1 MTLNESAFIHAAV
14 RKPPILAL
22 ALAWSLWPAQAS
34 AQTYPCGGPGPGERV
49 VGMTQGGPG
58 VAPSPL
64 CMRDDSDEA
73 SSNGGHGN
81 TEQHGDGWLRYEAAP
96 PSKTR
101 YTAVAWHDDAADV
114 WVVGDM
120 GDRNDAALAALS
132 ACNAVMGKG
141 CELAGTWWNSSV
153 TIVRDRYGSF
163 AMGWD
168 GKGGAQSRKTMADC
182 SAQQLVP
189 CEVFA
194 TIPLGS
200 RRSPDASARKIYAAS
215 AWATDAA
222 RDDGKLYVASGY
234 RSGDDAT
241 GAAIKACSDATKSAC
256 KSNSFTGNGVILA
269 YRLNGGDASATSET
283 SAARARAAAQANC
296 NRQANKTCEIQAV
309 FDSRRPGLFVHDF
322 KTGRTR

>member
-1 MTLNESAFIHAAV
+1 MKNNEFLPVVVVTLVWLLLPTQAF
-14 RKPPILAL
+14 
-22 ALAWSLWPAQAS
+22 

-49 VGMTQGGPG
+49 VGMTQGGLG

-64 CMRDDSDEA
+64 CAPDDSA
-73 SSNGGHGN
+73 SAPSRSSGGQAA
-81 TEQHGDGWLRYEAAP
+81 EHGDGWLRYEAET
-96 PSKTR
+96 PSNTR
-101 YTAVAWHDDAADV
+101 FTAVAWHEDAADI
-114 WVVGDM
+114 WVVGNIA
-120 GDRNDAALAALS
+120 DRNDAALAALT

-153 TIVRDRYGSF
+153 TIIRDRYGSF

-168 GKGGAQSRKTMADC
+168 GNGGAQSKQTIADC
-182 SAQQLVP
+182 SAHQLVP

-200 RRSPDASARKIYAAS
+200 RRSPDVSARKLYAAS

-234 RSGDDAT
+234 RKADDAT
-241 GAAIKACSDATKSAC
+241 NAAIKACSNATKSTC
-256 KSNSFTGNGVILA
+256 KTNAFTGNGVILA
-269 YRLNGGDASATSET
+269 YRLNGGDSSATSET
-283 SAARARAAAQANC
+283 SAARAQAAARAAC
-296 NRQANKTCEIQAV
+296 SRQANKSCEIQAV

-322 KTGRTR
+322 KTGQVR